1 MENLTVIVP
10 VYNEEKLISSSLNR
24 LIALKKNFK
33 ILVVDDCSDDGSVEI
48 IKSIVKKNKN
58 IQLLEK
64 DTNQGKG
71 STIVEGFKNVDTE
84 FCTIHDADLE
94 YFPDDLIDMHKK
106 INKNTLVLGS
116 RFIGDTERKNIY
128 IRTYYANKLMSR
140 FFSLVHNVSV
150 SDVATCYKM
159 FSTDIVKDLVLQEK
173 GFSIEIE
180 LLSKL

>member
-64 DTNQGKG
+64 DINQGKG

-84 FCTIHDADLE
+84 FCTIHDADLGI
-94 YFPDDLIDMHKK
+94 FQM
-106 INKNTLVLGS
+106 T
-116 RFIGDTERKNIY
+116 
-128 IRTYYANKLMSR
+128 
-140 FFSLVHNVSV
+140 
-150 SDVATCYKM
+150 
-159 FSTDIVKDLVLQEK
+159 
-173 GFSIEIE
+173 
-180 LLSKL
+180 

>member
-58 IQLLEK
+58 IQLIEK
-64 DTNQGKG
+64 KTNQGKG

-106 INKNTLVLGS
+106 INKNISVINMRGN
-116 RFIGDTERKNIY
+116 IDTRIKKIEQDKLDGIILAADGVKSLNLE
-128 IRTYYANKLMSR
+128 NK
-140 FFSLVHNVSV
+140 
-150 SDVATCYKM
+150 
-159 FSTDIVKDLVLQEK
+159 I
-173 GFSIEIE
+173 GFSFKIQEVLPAAGKGIRAV
-180 LLSKL
+180 